1 MVSLYALWSAWL
13 QTLTLPAYL
22 GMGLMVLVGAAMQGI
37 GGLGYA
43 MFCAP
48 LAALYF
54 PQLVPGPL
62 LAVGAPLALLAY
74 LRERQALDVR
84 VAAAALSG
92 RVLGTAL
99 AAAILHWFDGDGLA
113 VFFAL
118 SILAAVALSFGGW
131 KVAPT
136 PGNLS
141 VAGLFSGVMGTIT
154 SAGGPPFAIA
164 MQQLPPARIRATL
177 GVVFFA
183 GTLVSLIALTWVG
196 RMGAAQW
203 FYSLALMPWMMAGFG
218 ASSALAPHVSRQRIR
233 QGLLGTA
240 LVSALVILWQA
251 LR

>member
-1 MVSLYALWSAWL
+1 MVSLYALWSTWL
-13 QTLTLPAYL
+13 QTLSLPAYL
-22 GMGLMVLVGAAMQGI
+22 GMGLMVLVGAALQGI

-74 LRERQALDVR
+74 LREREALDGR
-84 VAAAALSG
+84 VAAAALGG
-92 RVLGTAL
+92 RVAGTVL
-99 AAAILHWFDGDGLA
+99 AAWILALFDADGLA

-118 SILAAVALSFGGW
+118 SILAAVALSLGGW

-164 MQQLPPARIRATL
+164 MQQLPPPRIRATL
-177 GVVFFA
+177 GVVFFI
-183 GTLVSLIALTWVG
+183 GTLASLAALTWVG
-196 RMGAAQW
+196 QMGAPQW
-203 FYSLALMPWMMAGFG
+203 FYSLALMPWMMAGFSV
-218 ASSALAPHVSRQRIR
+218 SSALSRHVSRSLIR
-233 QGLLGTA
+233 RGLLGTA
-240 LVSALVILWQA
+240 LVSALVILWRA
-251 LR
+251 LG